1 MTKDNAKKNVL
12 IADDSYTN
20 RVLLKKIFS
29 SDYNVFEAENGQEA
43 IDIIDKEEVSI
54 CLLDI
59 TMPILNGYD
68 VLKHIRDTNK
78 TADIATVVITANDDT
93 QSQIKAL
100 DLGAADFVIKPFN
113 TTSIQKR
120 ISNLV
125 ARQELYRISHENTIL
140 EMKVKQQEELLRVS
154 HIDDKSGL
162 YNKSAFCHYAAERIQ
177 GDKDTLYAIYR
188 LDIDRFKI
196 YNDMY
201 GIKAGDKLLKK
212 AGEIFE
218 RLPDTAICARIEAD
232 HFVICVPHRDLE
244 INELYYMVNKWLKQ
258 IEGEYEFELITRV
271 GGYMVTDPYI
281 DVELMCDRALLALRS
296 VKNDYHINHA
306 WYDDSMRADLIKE
319 QEIVSEMRTA
329 LDEGQFKIY
338 IQPQHNYGT
347 GKMSGAE
354 VLVRWIHPKK
364 GIISPADFIPVF
376 ERNGFI
382 VKMDE
387 YVWEQ
392 ACICLKRWK
401 DEGILKTPISVNISR
416 YDFNNPYMYEVLTGL
431 VEKYEISPKLLHL
444 ELTESAYMSRP
455 ALIISM
461 VERLRKYGFEIEMD
475 DFGSGYSSLNTLKDV
490 DVDMLKLDMKFI
502 AQSNDVK
509 GGKILSSVVRMA
521 HWLRIPVLAEGI
533 ETKEQADYL
542 KSIGCLLMQGYYFA
556 RPMPVEQFEEI
567 LRNDNTAK
575 AETHIS
581 EEDVLRVSDFM
592 GGSSQAML
600 FFNNFV
606 GGIQIVEYDGV
617 NVEAIQTN
625 DKFFEV
631 LNMERTP
638 LNENM
643 LHIQTNLYE
652 ESKEKFIQMLE
663 DAEKYAIAEK
673 GELHVLPLEE
683 GKEDIWIS
691 MEVRYL
697 TKTDAKRTYYIA
709 INNITEKK
717 RLEDEVVKLRRAV
730 EAMKND

>member
-1 MTKDNAKKNVL
+1 MTKDNVKKSIL

-20 RVLLKKIFS
+20 RALLKKIFS
-29 SDYNVFEAENGQEA
+29 SSYNVFEAENGQQA
-43 IDIIDKEEVSI
+43 IDIIDKEEI
-54 CLLDI
+54 CVVLLDI
-59 TMPILNGYD
+59 TMPVLNGYD
-68 VLKHIRDTNK
+68 VLEYIRNSGK
-78 TADIATVVITANDDT
+78 GAEISTVVITANDDT
-93 QSQIKAL
+93 ESQLKAL
-100 DLGAADFVIKPFN
+100 DLGAADFIIKPFN

-120 ISNLV
+120 ILNIV
-125 ARQELYRISHENTIL
+125 ERQELYRVSREKTIL
-140 EMKVKQQEELLRVS
+140 EMKLKQQEELLRVS

-162 YNKSAFCHYAAERIQ
+162 YNKGAFCHYASEMLKNNKDIQ
-177 GDKDTLYAIYR
+177 YAIYR

-212 AGEIFE
+212 VGEVLKK
-218 RLPDTAICARIEAD
+218 LPKSAICARIEAD
-232 HFVICVPHRDLE
+232 HFVICVPHTDLE
-244 INELYYMVNKWLKQ
+244 INELYYLVKKWFKK
-258 IEGEYEFELITRV
+258 IENECEFELISRV

-296 VKNDYHINHA
+296 VKNDYHVNHA
-306 WYDDSMRADLIKE
+306 WYDESMRADLLKE

-329 LDEGQFKIY
+329 LEEGQFKIY

-347 GKMSGAE
+347 GMMSGAE

-364 GIISPADFIPVF
+364 GMISPAEFIPVF

-392 ACICLKRWK
+392 ACIYLKRWK

-416 YDFNNPYMYEVLTGL
+416 YDFNNPYMYDVLTGL
-431 VEKYEISPKLLHL
+431 IKKYDISPKLLHL

-461 VERLRKYGFEIEMD
+461 VERLRKFGFEIEMD

-502 AQSNDVK
+502 AQSNDIK

-567 LRNDNTAK
+567 LRSDSVPK
-575 AETHIS
+575 ADTLLKA
-581 EEDVLRVSDFM
+581 EDVLRINDFM

-606 GGIQIVEYDGV
+606 GGIQIVEYDGI

-625 DKFFEV
+625 DTFFEV
-631 LNMERTP
+631 LNMKRTP
-638 LNENM
+638 VNEKM
-643 LHIQTNLYE
+643 LCIQSNLYE
-652 ESKEKFIQMLE
+652 ESRERFIKMLE
-663 DAEKYAIAEK
+663 QAEATENPVKD
-673 GELHVLPLEE
+673 ELHVLPMED
-683 GKEDIWIS
+683 GNEDIWIS
-691 MEVRYL
+691 MEVRFL
-697 TKTDAKRTYYIA
+697 TKTDIKKTYYIA
-709 INNITEKK
+709 INNITDKK
-717 RLEDEVVKLRRAV
+717 RLEEEVKKLRKTV
-730 EAMKND
+730 EELNKN

>member
-1 MTKDNAKKNVL
+1 
-12 IADDSYTN
+12 
-20 RVLLKKIFS
+20 
-29 SDYNVFEAENGQEA
+29 
-43 IDIIDKEEVSI
+43 
-54 CLLDI
+54 
-59 TMPILNGYD
+59 
-68 VLKHIRDTNK
+68 
-78 TADIATVVITANDDT
+78 
-93 QSQIKAL
+93 
-100 DLGAADFVIKPFN
+100 
-113 TTSIQKR
+113 
-120 ISNLV
+120 
-125 ARQELYRISHENTIL
+125 
-140 EMKVKQQEELLRVS
+140 
-154 HIDDKSGL
+154 
-162 YNKSAFCHYAAERIQ
+162 
-177 GDKDTLYAIYR
+177 
-188 LDIDRFKI
+188 
-196 YNDMY
+196 
-201 GIKAGDKLLKK
+201 
-212 AGEIFE
+212 
-218 RLPDTAICARIEAD
+218 
-232 HFVICVPHRDLE
+232 
-244 INELYYMVNKWLKQ
+244 
-258 IEGEYEFELITRV
+258 
-271 GGYMVTDPYI
+271 MVTDPYI

-364 GIISPADFIPVF
+364 GIVSPADFIPVF

-455 ALIISM
+455 ALIINM
-461 VERLRKYGFEIEMD
+461 VEKLRKYGFEIEMD

-521 HWLRIPVLAEGI
+521 HWLRIPVLPEGI
-533 ETKEQADYL
+533 DTKEQADYL

-663 DAEKYAIAEK
+663 DAEKYAIAEM